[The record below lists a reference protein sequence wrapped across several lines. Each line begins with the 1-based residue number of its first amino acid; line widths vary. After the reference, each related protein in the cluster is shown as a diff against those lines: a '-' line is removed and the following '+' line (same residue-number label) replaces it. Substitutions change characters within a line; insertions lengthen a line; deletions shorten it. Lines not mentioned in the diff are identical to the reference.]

1 MRAQTSDMI
10 RTYDMLEIIAAETFV
25 CGAPEIVDML
35 EIIQSLTR
43 PGWMLQCT
51 LSMRMIYCASK

>member
-10 RTYDMLEIIAAETFV
+10 RTRTVTFIAAETFV